1 MPFSRRSLLAG
12 FAAASAAATLP
23 TREAEASEGPS
34 KNMTLIDLSKCD
46 GCPHRET
53 PACVTACRVENAHKF
68 PKPDPSEIR
77 DYWPQDKH
85 EDWSKKRHLT
95 DRLTPFNWLYVQK
108 LEVDHEGRKVKMNV
122 PRRCMHCDNPPCV
135 KVCPFGVAK
144 KDKDG
149 PVHIDP
155 KGCFGGAKCRTVC
168 PWNVPQRQAGVG
180 VYTYLDPMP
189 VGGGVMYKCD
199 MCRDRV
205 AAGGQPACVEA
216 CPRGAMT
223 FGPRDEIIARA
234 KTLARRMKGHLY
246 GLDENGGTATV
257 YVSPVPF
264 EKLDEAVV
272 ARTGGDKKKLAKT
285 QRLHRPGSLLKKYD
299 ALGAGVLAAPV
310 AGAAL
315 AFAVTVAAHD
325 KKEKADKKKSEAKA
339 AESDTQ
345 ETK

>member
-1 MPFSRRSLLAG
+1 MAFSRRSLLAG

-23 TREAEASEGPS
+23 IREANASTGPS
-34 KNMTLIDLSKCD
+34 RSMTLIDLSKCD
-46 GCPHRET
+46 GCPHRDT

-68 PKPDPSEIR
+68 PKPDPAKIK
-77 DYWPQDKH
+77 DYWPQNRH
-85 EDWSKKRHLT
+85 EDWSKKTHVT
-95 DRLTPFNWLYVQK
+95 TQLTPYNWLFVQK
-108 LEVDHEGRKVKMNV
+108 LTVEHEGKNVKMNV

-149 PVHIDP
+149 PVHIDA

-199 MCRDRV
+199 MCRDRL
-205 AAGGQPACVEA
+205 AQGEQPACVEA

-223 FGPRDEIIARA
+223 FGPRDQIIARA
-234 KTLARRMKGHLY
+234 KALAERMNGHLY
-246 GLDENGGTATV
+246 GLEENGGTATV

-264 EKLDEAVV
+264 EKLDEAIVEKI
-272 ARTGGDKKKLAKT
+272 GDDPAKQQRA
-285 QRLHRPGSLLKKYD
+285 QRLHNVGSYLKKYD
-299 ALGAGVLAAPV
+299 ALGVGVLAAPV

-325 KKEKADKKKSEAKA
+325 KKEKAARKDA
-339 AESDTQ
+339 AETDLDQ
-345 ETK
+345 EQK